1 MPQKSNK
8 RLQAAKVKK
17 ETYDQIMTHYDISG
31 DSLIDR
37 EEAKSL
43 IKSLLKEEPDETEVD
58 YMMNIGSD
66 HGTITRQEL
75 PMALARMR
83 AIRTERDFLHSMFA
97 KFDVDENGA
106 LEPGQL
112 KNLLTEIGE
121 GNPPTD
127 EDVTKILDQADVNS
141 SGAIEFMEL
150 YGAIT
155 VWYLDPEEPIQ
166 SKHSVSEM
174 LANKDGENK
183 EDSKK
188 GECEVKPQK
197 SRYACVIC

>member
-17 ETYDQIMTHYDISG
+17 ETYDEIMTHFDATG
-31 DSLIDR
+31 DALIDR

-43 IKSLLKEEPDETEVD
+43 IKALLKEEPDETEID
-58 YMMNIGSD
+58 FMMKIGHD
-66 HGTITRQEL
+66 HDTITRQEL

-83 AIRTERDFLHSMFA
+83 AIRSERDYLHSMFA

-106 LEPGQL
+106 LEAGQL

-121 GNPPTD
+121 GSPPTD
-127 EDVTKILDQADVNS
+127 EDITKILDQADHNS
-141 SGAIEFMEL
+141 SGAIEFTEL
-150 YGAIT
+150 FGAIT
-155 VWYLDPEEPIQ
+155 VWYLDPAEPN
-166 SKHSVSEM
+166 KRLSVGGIIAVKGAE
-174 LANKDGENK
+174 DK

-188 GECEVKPQK
+188 DECEVKPQK
-197 SRYACVIC
+197 SRYACVIS